1 MSLRSRALMLR
12 SSATQLTIWLPH
24 IHVFSRDETTVE
36 TDAHT
41 SGSESETAAGA
52 DEGQREVRPAPAS
65 TE

>member
-1 MSLRSRALMLR
+1 MSLALMNRVR

-24 IHVFSRDETTVE
+24 IHVFSRDETAVA
-36 TDAHT
+36 TDART

-52 DEGQREVRPAPAS
+52 DEGGREVSPAPAF